1 MIKLGLDFDNTLID
15 YDEVFYEIACEKNLI
30 PKNIGKTKVKVR
42 KFLKDKGEEELF
54 TLLQGEV
61 YGSKINLAKQSE
73 GMFETLKILKEQNI
87 ELFIVSHKTLY
98 PYAGPKFD

>member
-42 KFLKDKGEEELF
+42 KFLKDNGEEELF

-61 YGSKINLAKQSE
+61 YGSKINLA
-73 GMFETLKILKEQNI
+73 FL
-87 ELFIVSHKTLY
+87 
-98 PYAGPKFD
+98 A